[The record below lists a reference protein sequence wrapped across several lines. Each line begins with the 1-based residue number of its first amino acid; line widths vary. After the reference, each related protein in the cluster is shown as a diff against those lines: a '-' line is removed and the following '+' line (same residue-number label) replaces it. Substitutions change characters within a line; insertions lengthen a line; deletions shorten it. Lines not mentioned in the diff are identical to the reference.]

1 MLALFAGPFRVSL
14 PEETLPSAPP
24 FDLDRW
30 AQLAGR
36 HRAEIADIAA
46 IIGGAGIASLLY
58 SCYGLPEI
66 GRPAIVQMA
75 VTAAIIAVSGLR
87 HCGLYPDER
96 AWPPVAPAR
105 LSGTLLV
112 ACLAALGLA
121 YPDASRHGHLWIWAG
136 SWMASSL
143 ALLVVLRLLAR
154 ELAMGLRERL
164 RSRLAAIRRYLAGRV
179 VARRPVAAPADAP
192 SAPVQSE
199 MAIDAVFALDWWP
212 GFDAALLQLKEDAL
226 NGNESAADQSAA

>member
-36 HRAEIADIAA
+36 HRAEIADVAA
-46 IIGGAGIASLLY
+46 IIGGAGIASLIY
-58 SCYGLPEI
+58 SCCGLPEI

-105 LSGTLLV
+105 ISGALLV

-121 YPDASRHGHLWIWAG
+121 YPDAPRHGYLWIWAG
-136 SWMASSL
+136 AWMAASL
-143 ALLVVLRLLAR
+143 VLLVVLRLLAR
-154 ELAMGLRERL
+154 GLAMGLRERL

-179 VARRPVAAPADAP
+179 VVRRAIAAPAAVP
-192 SAPVQSE
+192 SAPAESK

-212 GFDAALLQLKEDAL
+212 GFDAALVQLKEDAF
-226 NGNESAADQSAA
+226 NGNVYASDRSAA